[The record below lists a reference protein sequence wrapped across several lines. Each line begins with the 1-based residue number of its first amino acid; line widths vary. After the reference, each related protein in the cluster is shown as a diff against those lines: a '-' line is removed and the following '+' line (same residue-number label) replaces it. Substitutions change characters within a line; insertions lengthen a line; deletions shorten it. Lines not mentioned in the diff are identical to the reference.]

1 MISGFSSSA
10 WMPQADMLST
20 GLFVLRLDAAGDY
33 IWGRGCGGDT
43 KSELFVAVSSTNQVV
58 VAGNFTTQ
66 ANCGD
71 QAHTAVGG
79 RDVLVAWFDPAGG
92 PALGSVAA
100 GDGLDQ
106 YATGVALDAAD
117 NILLAGVN
125 KGTFSL
131 GGDSLAAFGKQA
143 GFVAKLAPG
152 GAQSGVTQ
160 TDRRRRPRRY
170 LLGVDALGGLVIGG
184 AFAGKFYAAN
194 NGPTSDG
201 PADGFVARLN
211 AGGDFTWVRG
221 YGGVAGS
228 QFVVGVAVDSNDDV
242 ALVGAYFENMDFDG
256 EMLPAD
262 PGWIDGFVA
271 KVAGNDGTRKW
282 VKAHGRVSVSFQTT
296 SAEVIA
302 VTSKDALVVA
312 GSGEGVFD
320 LGNGP
325 LMCAGADAFVGELA
339 P

>member
-1 MISGFSSSA
+1 M
-10 WMPQADMLST
+10 
-20 GLFVLRLDAAGDY
+20 
-33 IWGRGCGGDT
+33 
-43 KSELFVAVSSTNQVV
+43 
-58 VAGNFTTQ
+58 
-66 ANCGD
+66 
-71 QAHTAVGG
+71 
-79 RDVLVAWFDPAGG
+79 
-92 PALGSVAA
+92 
-100 GDGLDQ
+100 
-106 YATGVALDAAD
+106 
-117 NILLAGVN
+117 
-125 KGTFSL
+125 
-131 GGDSLAAFGKQA
+131 
-143 GFVAKLAPG
+143 
-152 GAQSGVTQ
+152 
-160 TDRRRRPRRY
+160 
-170 LLGVDALGGLVIGG
+170 GGLVIGG